1 MTQFRALLDGII
13 EKIYA
18 KYTSDRVL
26 ISKIYKEHMYLNSKK
41 TNNLILKWEKNLR
54 RHFSK
59 EDIKMNNRYVKK
71 ITQHH

>member
-59 EDIKMNNRYVKK
+59 EDIKMNYRYVKK

>member
-1 MTQFRALLDGII
+1 MTQYRALLDGII